1 MKHKINCKFCGKVIG
16 MVYNIDN
23 KLLAV
28 EWDSLNEI
36 EQKILESDYR
46 FGITYEQDKHKI
58 HYCKERWENE
68 NKD

>member
-1 MKHKINCKFCGKVIG
+1 MKRKINCRFCGKTIG
-16 MVYNIDN
+16 MVYKMNN

-36 EQKILESDYR
+36 EQKILESDYK

-58 HYCKERWENE
+58 HCCKERWENE